1 MIRIQ
6 ISNLLMCRNDRT
18 GKKKTEN
25 INSHYSLGTCR
36 PSYKL
41 QETQKPVK
49 HIQKNE
55 DFKVHDPLQEFHN
68 FGTESTIYRSSHHRR
83 SIENL
88 LGLLFLIFTK
98 FYLVPDTAR
107 SSRSEV
113 FCEKGVRNICS
124 KFKENNPC
132 QCVIPIKLLYSFI
145 EITLR
150 HRCSPANLLHIFRTP
165 FPKNT
170 SRGLLLYTTI
180 LITIFQN
187 IKNKIS
193 CKAASLC
200 DKPRLISVS

>member
-6 ISNLLMCRNDRT
+6 ISNLLMCRNDRP

-36 PSYKL
+36 PSQKL

-88 LGLLFLIFTK
+88 LGRLFLYLQNFIQYQIQPEAVAQKCSVKKVFGIF
-98 FYLVPDTAR
+98 
-107 SSRSEV
+107 
-113 FCEKGVRNICS
+113 
-124 KFKENNPC
+124 
-132 QCVIPIKLLYSFI
+132 
-145 EITLR
+145 
-150 HRCSPANLLHIFRTP
+150 PANL
-165 FPKNT
+165 K
-170 SRGLLLYTTI
+170 
-180 LITIFQN
+180 
-187 IKNKIS
+187 KIIHA
-193 CKAASLC
+193 K
-200 DKPRLISVS
+200 V